1 MTTGMY
7 DTIAHVKSMCG
18 WFSGKSID
26 RRATYLWIVSNRVLH
41 PSDTHRSE
49 RRAAALLRRGAR
61 TSHRGKWH
69 GCCNLSALPGFAQD
83 CRVYTTVRRYCGAS
97 VTGAGVW
104 PFGVVEQD
112 LQVVTWPL
120 GEGWG

>member
-49 RRAAALLRRGAR
+49 RRAAALQAYGADSR
-61 TSHRGKWH
+61 AFEKWYR
-69 GCCNLSALPGFAQD
+69 D
-83 CRVYTTVRRYCGAS
+83 RVLAK
-97 VTGAGVW
+97 
-104 PFGVVEQD
+104 
-112 LQVVTWPL
+112 
-120 GEGWG
+120 